1 MAIAELSAALGALKA
16 STELAKAVIGASSSV
31 ATASLKLQL
40 AEMMSSLAD
49 AKLALVDAQEAVG
62 KVEARNRE
70 LEEAFETKA
79 TVVRKLSGIYI
90 ADENG
95 NPSGDAHCLRC
106 WEVDHK
112 LRHVSYARTMDL
124 PVVCVACK
132 AQYPRTA
139 VPRVSQEA

>member
-1 MAIAELSAALGALKA
+1 MAIAEISAALGAVKA
-16 STELAKAVIGASSSV
+16 TTELAKAVIGASSSV

-79 TVVRKLSGIYI
+79 TIVRKLSGIYI
-90 ADENG
+90 ADANG
-95 NPSGDAHCLRC
+95 DPSGDAHCLRC

-112 LRHVSYARTMDL
+112 LRHVTHARNTSE

-132 AQYPRTA
+132 AQYPRNS
-139 VPRVSQEA
+139 VPRVAQDG